1 MTARLGRMTRMLC
14 ILALTGT
21 LVAGG
26 VSLEAQGSTTATV
39 AGSVVTDE
47 QVPLTGGDIV
57 VINRS
62 SGVVAHGMTRRGRYE
77 VPNLEIG
84 GPYLIIVRAIGF
96 RPSGR
101 DSVFLR
107 LGERLELDFRLER
120 AATTLEATVVN
131 AQPALAGSPSGF
143 GLVTVISD
151 SLLRRLPT
159 RNRNLYDFVQLSP
172 YVSTAVRGIS
182 GGGTNFRYNSFLI
195 DGAGATALFGRN
207 PAGDP
212 KSIPID
218 AVREYHVVMSPYD
231 VSQGNFAGVLVNAV
245 TQSGTNTFHGSTY
258 VYARN
263 ERLARHVPL
272 LRDSPYEQV
281 QYGLSLGGP
290 IVHDRAH
297 FFVAA
302 ELQHLAAPVSG
313 PYVGQLAK
321 SAVPVPADTTDVRRF
336 VDLLRTRGIDAGST
350 GPMHN
355 ESPLTNLFARID
367 VALPRW
373 RSRLVLS
380 HNYAEGE
387 FESFTRNVDAPVFP
401 LGSLSSHQ
409 IVTTNVTLAQFFT
422 RFDWGANEL
431 TVQRYSQRNADNPAV
446 RAPLVSVAVPRSG
459 ASGVTLLEA
468 GSAEG
473 AQNRDDRQR
482 DVEIDDNL
490 SISIGTAH
498 RLTVGAS
505 AELHRV
511 SRLLVFGSYGAWTFS
526 SLDSLAVGQA
536 ATYHVAKDFGGG
548 YSSFTGAQYGVYA
561 ADRWQVT
568 DHLVLM
574 AGLRVDLPV
583 LHGNPPYSP
592 AVDSLFGL
600 RTDVVPSGGVAL
612 SPRLGFAWETAD
624 ERNRVRGGLGI
635 FTSRAP
641 LVWWLDAFGNYG
653 EGVRALSCGPRLTDV
668 GPAPAFDPHYMNPPG
683 SCANGLGFRTNRG
696 GPVNVLDPGLR
707 YPRVLRT
714 SLAYDRQLP
723 LGIVASVEGIY
734 SWGASDFL
742 FLNRALRG
750 PVATDRFGRVLYG
763 AIDST
768 GAATPNLISNRY
780 PAVFELVN
788 QSRNHSYDLAFQ
800 LEKRWSSGVEARLAY
815 TYSHVRDVQTPLNPL
830 FDDNW
835 QRGRA
840 LSGLQDALGPGVSA
854 FDQPHRVVAVATYSA
869 PWSKLRSSL
878 SLYYVGGSGIPFTY
892 TAAQGSPSTGD
903 LNADGTALNDPVY
916 VPRTALDS
924 NEIRFAGT
932 PGEVAAQQQAF
943 EHFIDTTPC
952 LRSQRGRIMAR
963 NSCRSP
969 WVHTLNAAVRQ
980 ELPNP
985 GGHTLALEVEV
996 FNLLNL
1002 VHKSWGLAKLPST
1015 ALLEQVGQTAGSPA
1029 QSQPVFRFRPGFAPF
1044 SSDNLDSY
1052 FQLQLAV
1059 RYSF

>member
-1 MTARLGRMTRMLC
+1 MTARLPCMLRMLA
-14 ILALTGT
+14 ITGT
-21 LVAGG
+21 LAAGG

-39 AGSVVTDE
+39 AGSVMTDG
-47 QVPLTGGDIV
+47 QDPLTGSDIV
-57 VINRS
+57 VINRAT
-62 SGVVAHGMTRRGRYE
+62 GVVAHGMTRRGRYE

-84 GPYLIIVRAIGF
+84 GPYLIIARAIGF

-131 AQPALAGSPSGF
+131 AQPALAGNPSGF

-172 YVSTAVRGIS
+172 YVYTAVRGIS

-218 AVREYHVVMSPYD
+218 AVREYQVVISPYD

-263 ERLARHVPL
+263 ERLARDVPL

-290 IVHDRAH
+290 IVRDRVH
-297 FFVAA
+297 FFVAT
-302 ELQHLAAPVSG
+302 ELQHLAAPVPG
-313 PYVGQLAK
+313 PYVGQLAR
-321 SAVPVPADTTDVRRF
+321 SAVPVPADTADIRRF
-336 VDLLRTRGIDAGST
+336 IDLLRTRGIDAGSA

-380 HNYAEGE
+380 HNYGDGE
-387 FESFTRNVDAPVFP
+387 FDSFTRIGDGSTFP
-401 LGSLSSHQ
+401 LGSLGVHQ
-409 IVTTNVTLAQFFT
+409 IVTSNVTLAQLFT
-422 RFDWGANEL
+422 RFSWGANVL
-431 TVQRYSQRNADNPAV
+431 TVQRYSQRNAADPAV

-459 ASGVTLLEA
+459 APGVALLQA
-468 GSAEG
+468 GSVEG

-482 DVEIDDNL
+482 DVEIGDNL
-490 SISIGTAH
+490 SIPVGTAH

-505 AELHRV
+505 AEFQRV
-511 SRLLVFGSYGAWTFS
+511 SRLLVSGSYGAWTFS

-536 ATYHVAKDFGGG
+536 ATYHVAEDFGGG
-548 YSSFTGAQYGVYA
+548 YSSFTGVQYGVYA

-568 DHLVLM
+568 DHLVVI
-574 AGLRVDLPV
+574 AGLRVDIPV

-600 RTDVVPSGGVAL
+600 RTDVVPSGGVAV
-612 SPRLGFAWETAD
+612 SPRVGFVWETAD
-624 ERNRVRGGLGI
+624 GRDRVRGGVGI

-653 EGVRALSCGPRLTDV
+653 EGVRALSCGRRSTDV
-668 GPAPAFDPHYMNPPG
+668 GPAPAFDPHYLNPP
-683 SCANGLGFRTNRG
+683 SICANGLGFRTNRG

-723 LGIVASVEGIY
+723 WGIVASVEGIY
-734 SWGASDFL
+734 TRGAHDFL

-750 PVATDRFGRVLYG
+750 PVAIDRFGRVLYG
-763 AIDST
+763 TIDST
-768 GAATPNLISNRY
+768 GAAVPNLVSNRY

-788 QSRNHSYDLAFQ
+788 QSRNYSYDLAVT
-800 LEKRWSSGVEARLAY
+800 LEKRWSSGVEASIAY
-815 TYSHVRDVQTPLNPL
+815 TYSRVRDAQTPLNPL
-830 FDDNW
+830 FGDNW
-835 QRGRA
+835 QSGRA
-840 LSGLQDALGPGVSA
+840 FSGPLDALEAGVSD
-854 FDQPHRVVAVATYSA
+854 FDQPHRIVAVATYSA
-869 PWSKLRSSL
+869 PWSKLRTSL

-903 LNADGTALNDPVY
+903 LNADGTALDDPIY
-916 VPRTALDS
+916 VPKTALDS
-924 NEIRFAGT
+924 NQIRFAGT
-932 PGEVAAQQQAF
+932 PAEVAVQQQAF
-943 EHFIDTTPC
+943 EHFIGKTPC
-952 LRSQRGRIMAR
+952 LSSQRGHIMSR

-969 WVHTLNAAVRQ
+969 WVHTLNVALRQ
-980 ELPNP
+980 GLPSPRGHALAIEVQLFNVLNFLRARWGLVKLPN
-985 GGHTLALEVEV
+985 A
-996 FNLLNL
+996 
-1002 VHKSWGLAKLPST
+1002 
-1015 ALLEQVGQTAGSPA
+1015 ALLEQVGQTAGAPG
-1029 QSQPVFRFRPGFAPF
+1029 QSQPVFRFQPDFAPF

-1052 FQLQLAV
+1052 YQLQLAV